1 MMKYKVSCVI
11 RLKIQPCSGQT
22 VSIAFQDPS
31 VFGTVWPE
39 AGAPHRRSVKSRG
52 GTQSCGRFAI
62 SPTTRRRGVWADAK
76 HPPSLAISPNGAHG
90 DAATPRLESRGHP
103 KTARAPPIGSAP
115 KVSDTA
121 FERNMPARGKKP
133 TQDWIGT
140 LLDENT
146 GDAAPVPP
154 QKKRGRP
161 QKREPTVSDGG
172 DSR

>member
-1 MMKYKVSCVI
+1 M
-11 RLKIQPCSGQT
+11 
-22 VSIAFQDPS
+22 
-31 VFGTVWPE
+31 E
-39 AGAPHRRSVKSRG
+39 
-52 GTQSCGRFAI
+52 
-62 SPTTRRRGVWADAK
+62 ADAK

-103 KTARAPPIGSAP
+103 KTAPVPPIGSAP

-121 FERNMPARGKKP
+121 FEGNMPARGKTP

-161 QKREPTVSDGG
+161 QSRKPTVSDGG